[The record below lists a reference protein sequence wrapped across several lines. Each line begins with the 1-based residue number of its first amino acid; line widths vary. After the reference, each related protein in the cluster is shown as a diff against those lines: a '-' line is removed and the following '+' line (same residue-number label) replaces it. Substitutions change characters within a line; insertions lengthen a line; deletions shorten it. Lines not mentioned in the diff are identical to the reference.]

1 MHTADSCINIHEI
14 QTNINIYIVI
24 IYVHIYIARFTIGYQ
39 KSLTKTIVDHEPKCQ
54 WAAYSA
60 IEILAKI
67 ALKHMLRVC
76 VCECVC
82 VYCTHMKLINI
93 MKMQCTSAVPLLES
107 PLVSGSPSFCSCH
120 NNYKNTH
127 MHTECPLLTHCWLWL
142 QFYNT

>member
-14 QTNINIYIVI
+14 QTNINIYSN
-24 IYVHIYIARFTIGYQ
+24 YICTH
-39 KSLTKTIVDHEPKCQ
+39 L
-54 WAAYSA
+54 YSA
-60 IEILAKI
+60 IHNWISEIADQNYCWPRTKMPMGRI
-67 ALKHMLRVC
+67 FRHWNISQDCIEAHAASVC
-76 VCECVC
+76 VWVC
-82 VYCTHMKLINI
+82 VHCTHMKLINI